1 MKRFFVLLQAV
12 SSLKVELVRICLLYT
27 SLNILI
33 SMHKVTLME
42 KLLGDQHF
50 YTLKYWAFAFAT
62 LFSEEPDEN
71 RLEETPRA
79 QTPLLSGL
87 ET

>member
-12 SSLKVELVRICLLYT
+12 SSLKVELVRICLLST

-42 KLLGDQHF
+42 KQLGD
-50 YTLKYWAFAFAT
+50 
-62 LFSEEPDEN
+62 
-71 RLEETPRA
+71 
-79 QTPLLSGL
+79 
-87 ET
+87 